1 MLTLAFDTSSR
12 TAAVAVLRDDTILYE
27 SIANTGLNHS
37 EVLMPEI
44 DYALKKVSIK
54 ISDINLFA
62 CTLGPGSFTGL
73 RIGVSTLKG
82 LMLATGTPVAGVSS
96 LAAVVL
102 NLGATSKLICSM
114 IDAGRGQVYVA
125 YFRYNYKNILQ
136 QISKAQAVS
145 PQEIIN
151 NTDKNTLF
159 VGDGAIK
166 YADIIKNIK
175 VPEVIIASDLQHYIR
190 ASSVGILGRKKF
202 AEKDLLD
209 ASTLVPVYLRSAD
222 ALPHKSIFET

>member
-12 TAAVAVLRDDTILYE
+12 TAAVAVLRDDTILYDF
-27 SIANTGLNHS
+27 IINTGLNHS

-44 DYALKKVSIK
+44 DYACRRVGIK

-82 LMLATGTPVAGVSS
+82 LMLATGTPAAGVSS

-102 NLGATSKLICSM
+102 NVGTTSKLICSM

-125 YFRYNYKNILQ
+125 YFRYNDKNILQ
-136 QISKAQAVS
+136 QISEEKAVN

-166 YADIIKNIK
+166 YADIIKSIK
-175 VPEVIIASDLQHYIR
+175 SEVSIASDLQHYIR
-190 ASSVGILGRKKF
+190 ASAVGILGRKKF